1 MIRLGLSGRPM
12 PQLSWLG
19 EWRHESRDDNTPLAA
34 YNVVGSSSWTN
45 AIQSY
50 DKTHAK
56 VQAAWQFSSAYR
68 ASAGADYEE
77 INRSPFT
84 ASSAIYGTS
93 ALRQNTRENTVFAE
107 LRQRMT
113 GQFSGSLKLSSSR
126 RDGSNWLKPNAGL
139 GVSEVSNPTDVAN
152 GFLPNSVFM
161 PTLAN
166 RNRDKARLYGEWQPN
181 DNLTLQFS
189 AEGGNDRYVT
199 PLATGLRDSHM
210 DQYSVDLNYALSF
223 AWNLTGYVS
232 KSAQTYAQIRPAGY
246 VLAFGNTNVSAGLG
260 ITGKINS
267 DVEVGASLSYLNDES
282 VYEQT
287 LDRQASADTAALLA
301 ATGGLPTVTV
311 QQSVIQLFGKYNIDK
326 KSSVRL
332 SLVHQRA
339 TTNDWTWGSNGVP
352 YVFSDGTTVSQKPL
366 QRAGF
371 VAVSYTYRW

>member
-1 MIRLGLSGRPM
+1 M
-12 PQLSWLG
+12 
-19 EWRHESRDDNTPLAA
+19 
-34 YNVVGSSSWTN
+34 
-45 AIQSY
+45 
-50 DKTHAK
+50 
-56 VQAAWQFSSAYR
+56 
-68 ASAGADYEE
+68 
-77 INRSPFT
+77 
-84 ASSAIYGTS
+84 
-93 ALRQNTRENTVFAE
+93 
-107 LRQRMT
+107 
-113 GQFSGSLKLSSSR
+113 
-126 RDGSNWLKPNAGL
+126 
-139 GVSEVSNPTDVAN
+139 
-152 GFLPNSVFM
+152 
-161 PTLAN
+161 
-166 RNRDKARLYGEWQPN
+166 
-181 DNLTLQFS
+181 
-189 AEGGNDRYVT
+189 
-199 PLATGLRDSHM
+199 
-210 DQYSVDLNYALSF
+210 
-223 AWNLTGYVS
+223 
-232 KSAQTYAQIRPAGY
+232 
-246 VLAFGNTNVSAGLG
+246 AFGNTNVSAGLG